1 MAGINFNTAE
11 SVLPRGL
18 LLFHGVG
25 TGKTR
30 SFISSA
36 LYTISTKKD
45 VYKNPKII
53 IIVNKVLIEQ
63 IKKEIVNYI

>member
-1 MAGINFNTAE
+1 MISGTNFDYDLP
-11 SVLPRGL
+11 VLPRGL
-18 LLFHGVG
+18 LLFHSVG

-36 LYTISTKKD
+36 LYTITTRKD

-53 IIVNKVLIEQ
+53 IIVNKVI
-63 IKKEIVNYI
+63 I